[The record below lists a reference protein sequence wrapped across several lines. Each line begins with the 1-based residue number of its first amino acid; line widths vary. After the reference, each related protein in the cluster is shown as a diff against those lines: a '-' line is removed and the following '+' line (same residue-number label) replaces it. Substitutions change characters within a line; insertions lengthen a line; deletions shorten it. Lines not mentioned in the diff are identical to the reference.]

1 MESMTMSW
9 KFYIELNV
17 DKDEL
22 KRTLLALGAKRVLFG
37 DERKINGV
45 KMVECSARFYETDE
59 KKIMDFLR
67 SKDGVH
73 FFNF

>member
-1 MESMTMSW
+1 MSW

-45 KMVECSARFYETDE
+45 
-59 KKIMDFLR
+59 
-67 SKDGVH
+67 
-73 FFNF
+73 